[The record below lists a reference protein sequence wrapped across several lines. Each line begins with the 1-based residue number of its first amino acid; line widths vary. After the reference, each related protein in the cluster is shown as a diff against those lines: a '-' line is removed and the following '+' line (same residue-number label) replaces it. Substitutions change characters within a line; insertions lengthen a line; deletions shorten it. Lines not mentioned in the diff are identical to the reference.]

1 MSFRVAGKIIERKVR
16 LGDTVRQGQTLAR
29 LDPSDAQQ
37 QATGAQAALDAAK
50 HRLTF
55 AQQQLDRDRAQSE
68 QNLISTLQLEQT
80 QDAYAA
86 ALDARDQAA
95 AQQAVAQNNLQYNTL
110 RAEHDGFITSEN
122 ADTGQVVAAGQ
133 AVYGLAWSGDTD
145 VTIDAPEGRLGSITV
160 GQPAIVTFPALPDRR
175 FEARVREVAP
185 AADPQSRTYRVKLS
199 LTPPDRDVRL
209 GMTGEATLANAD
221 GQGGSTA
228 AGGIGKGNAVF
239 VVPATAIFH
248 QGAQPAVWVVRP
260 KDSTLELRPV
270 ATSRYDAATAT
281 VTSGLQDGDQ
291 VVLAGVHTVFA
302 GESVHPV
309 PPLFTSADR

>member
-1 MSFRVAGKIIERKVR
+1 
-16 LGDTVRQGQTLAR
+16 
-29 LDPSDAQQ
+29 
-37 QATGAQAALDAAK
+37 
-50 HRLTF
+50 
-55 AQQQLDRDRAQSE
+55 
-68 QNLISTLQLEQT
+68 
-80 QDAYAA
+80 
-86 ALDARDQAA
+86 
-95 AQQAVAQNNLQYNTL
+95 
-110 RAEHDGFITSEN
+110 
-122 ADTGQVVAAGQ
+122 
-133 AVYGLAWSGDTD
+133 
-145 VTIDAPEGRLGSITV
+145 V
-160 GQPAIVTFPALPDRR
+160 GQPAIVTFPALPNRR
-175 FEARVREVAP
+175 FDARVREVAP

-209 GMTGEATLANAD
+209 GMTGEATLANAE
-221 GQGGSTA
+221 GQGSNNTT
-228 AGGIGKGNAVF
+228 GGNGGAVF

-270 ATSRYDAATAT
+270 TASRYDAATAT